1 MARETI
7 SNIEVSKDK
16 LDGKKNKFKL
26 ISLRKRLVCIFL
38 ALCVSDLALNYCF
51 SSFVFRNC

>member
-26 ISLRKRLVCIFL
+26 ISLKDLC
-38 ALCVSDLALNYCF
+38 ALS
-51 SSFVFRNC
+51 